1 MSFQGASGQFPVKYR
16 LISLQFRKSIK
27 LRGPAVNPSSPPE
40 ARGPPH
46 NQISRFRR
54 GPAIR
59 FHQTLKPEPPP
70 LFNSLVFWHS
80 ARIRPQNPVLA
91 MKANASINQINKKRA
106 HRTSAGLFDDMP
118 PSWQQA
124 FCYFAYL
131 PEREQI
137 ILPIR
142 FMRQPL
148 FAVRSSFSR
157 LC

>member
-118 PSWQQA
+118 LPGSKL
-124 FCYFAYL
+124 FVIPLIYLKGSKSFYPFASCDS
-131 PEREQI
+131 P
-137 ILPIR
+137 
-142 FMRQPL
+142 F